1 MSNLKKTVF
10 AILLCGLVVMAAFS
24 YFVYSTIFVPNTFF
38 QNNEAHIYISQSDSF
53 NDVVVEISPLLID
66 VEAFTTVANKK
77 GYSSN
82 VKSGHYVIK
91 KGMNNN
97 EIINSIRTGNI
108 PVKVKFNNQERIED
122 LAGTL
127 GKQLDAD
134 SLSFLNAMLNENFL
148 KENNFTKETALCN
161 FIPNTYQLYWDI
173 TPENFNKK
181 MLEEFNRFWNKNRL
195 EKVKKIKLSKKQIIS
210 LAAIVQK
217 ETVKI
222 DERPRVA
229 GVYINRINK
238 GMLLQADP
246 TVIYSK
252 KLSENNFNQQIKRVL
267 YKDLVIDSPYN
278 TYKYPGI
285 PPGPI
290 TMPDISSIDAVLNFE
305 THNFYFFVA
314 DVSNFGYHKFAKNL
328 SQHVRN
334 KNEYTQWISKQKIFR

>member
-1 MSNLKKTVF
+1 
-10 AILLCGLVVMAAFS
+10 
-24 YFVYSTIFVPNTFF
+24 
-38 QNNEAHIYISQSDSF
+38 
-53 NDVVVEISPLLID
+53 
-66 VEAFTTVANKK
+66 
-77 GYSSN
+77 
-82 VKSGHYVIK
+82 
-91 KGMNNN
+91 
-97 EIINSIRTGNI
+97 
-108 PVKVKFNNQERIED
+108 
-122 LAGTL
+122 
-127 GKQLDAD
+127 
-134 SLSFLNAMLNENFL
+134 MLNENFL

-222 DERPRVA
+222 DERPRIA
-229 GVYINRINK
+229 GVYMNRINK

>member
-1 MSNLKKTVF
+1 
-10 AILLCGLVVMAAFS
+10 MAAFS

-38 QNNEAHIYISQSDSF
+38 QNNAAHIYISRSASF
-53 NDVVVEISPLLID
+53 KDVVVEISPLLID
-66 VEAFTTVANKK
+66 VETFTTVANKK

-82 VKSGHYVIK
+82 VKSGHYVIR

-127 GKQLDAD
+127 AKQLDAD

-173 TPENFNKK
+173 RPEDFNKK
-181 MLEEFNRFWNKNRL
+181 MLEESNRFWNKSRL
-195 EKVKKIKLSKKQIIS
+195 AKVKKIKLSKKQIIS

-252 KLSENNFNQQIKRVL
+252 KLSKKI
-267 YKDLVIDSPYN
+267 
-278 TYKYPGI
+278 
-285 PPGPI
+285 
-290 TMPDISSIDAVLNFE
+290 ISI
-305 THNFYFFVA
+305 
-314 DVSNFGYHKFAKNL
+314 
-328 SQHVRN
+328 N
-334 KNEYTQWISKQKIFR
+334 K

>member
-127 GKQLDAD
+127 AKQLDAD
-134 SLSFLNAMLNENFL
+134 SLSFLNTMLNENFL

-222 DERPRVA
+222 DERPRIA
-229 GVYINRINK
+229 GVYMNRINK

-314 DVSNFGYHKFAKNL
+314 DVSNIGYHKFAKNL

>member
-66 VEAFTTVANKK
+66 VESFTTVANKK

-127 GKQLDAD
+127 AKQLDAD

-195 EKVKKIKLSKKQIIS
+195 EKVKKNKIVKKANYQS
-210 LAAIVQK
+210 
-217 ETVKI
+217 
-222 DERPRVA
+222 RC
-229 GVYINRINK
+229 
-238 GMLLQADP
+238 
-246 TVIYSK
+246 YSP
-252 KLSENNFNQQIKRVL
+252 KR
-267 YKDLVIDSPYN
+267 N
-278 TYKYPGI
+278 CQ
-285 PPGPI
+285 
-290 TMPDISSIDAVLNFE
+290 N
-305 THNFYFFVA
+305 
-314 DVSNFGYHKFAKNL
+314 
-328 SQHVRN
+328 
-334 KNEYTQWISKQKIFR
+334 

>member
-1 MSNLKKTVF
+1 
-10 AILLCGLVVMAAFS
+10 
-24 YFVYSTIFVPNTFF
+24 
-38 QNNEAHIYISQSDSF
+38 
-53 NDVVVEISPLLID
+53 
-66 VEAFTTVANKK
+66 
-77 GYSSN
+77 
-82 VKSGHYVIK
+82 
-91 KGMNNN
+91 
-97 EIINSIRTGNI
+97 
-108 PVKVKFNNQERIED
+108 
-122 LAGTL
+122 
-127 GKQLDAD
+127 
-134 SLSFLNAMLNENFL
+134 MLNENFL

-222 DERPRVA
+222 DERPRIA
-229 GVYINRINK
+229 GVYMNRINK

-305 THNFYFFVA
+305 THNFYFFC
-314 DVSNFGYHKFAKNL
+314 S
-328 SQHVRN
+328 RR
-334 KNEYTQWISKQKIFR
+334 I